1 MVILWIGKNIIVIE
15 FCLFNMYVEHVYAL
29 LNMIF
34 ANSIEFFFFSFFLQ
48 QKLSVYCR

>member
-1 MVILWIGKNIIVIE
+1 MVILWTGKNIIVIE

-34 ANSIEFFFFSFFLQ
+34 ANSIEVFFSFLFSTTKTFGIL
-48 QKLSVYCR
+48 